1 MYVNGHQSHVLISHA
16 AFHQMVPFTRVQQ
29 VKFEV
34 ISHIH
39 KNVLVYPNLFQA
51 FGYEGHTPNN
61 NFI

>member
-1 MYVNGHQSHVLISHA
+1 
-16 AFHQMVPFTRVQQ
+16 MVPFTRVQQ